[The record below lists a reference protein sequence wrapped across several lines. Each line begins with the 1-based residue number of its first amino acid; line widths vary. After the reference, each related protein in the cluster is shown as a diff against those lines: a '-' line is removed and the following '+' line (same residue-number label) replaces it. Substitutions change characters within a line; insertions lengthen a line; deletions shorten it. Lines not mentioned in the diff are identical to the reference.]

1 VTVSVRVYGPLND
14 FLPAARRQTTM
25 VCAADSLGS
34 IKDLIET
41 VGVPHPEIDLLIVDG
56 QPVDFTYRVC
66 DGDRIAA
73 YPAFHA
79 LDLGEEVRLQPSM
92 QTEPRFVAD
101 VHLGRLAAYL
111 RLAGFDT
118 AYRTDYSDREIVAAS
133 ASEDRTVLT
142 RDVGL
147 LKHRL
152 VRRGYFVRQTEPG
165 RQLVE
170 VTRRFDLVSRAL
182 PFTRC
187 LQCNAILEQVSKP
200 HVDHALLPRTRE
212 HFDEFS
218 RCPGCSRIYWQGSHY
233 VRMKRLLETA
243 FAAASNTPDTR
254 RGWLEDLDKRRA
266 GDREA

>member
-14 FLPAARRQTTM
+14 FLPVARRQTTM
-25 VCAADSLGS
+25 VCAVDSLGS

-41 VGVPHPEIDLLIVDG
+41 IGVPHPEIDLLIVDG

-79 LDLGEEVRLQPSM
+79 LDLGQEVRLQPSM
-92 QTEPRFVAD
+92 QTAPRFVAD
-101 VHLGRLAAYL
+101 VHLGRLTAYL

-118 AYRTDYSDREIVAAS
+118 AYHTDYSDRAIVAAS

-170 VTRRFDLVSRAL
+170 VTRRFDLVPRAL

-212 HFDEFS
+212 YFDEFS

-233 VRMKRLLETA
+233 ARMKRLLETA
-243 FAAASNTPDTR
+243 FAAASNTPDIR
-254 RGWLEDLDKRRA
+254 RG
-266 GDREA
+266 

>member
-1 VTVSVRVYGPLND
+1 MTVSVRVYGPLND
-14 FLPAARRQTTM
+14 FLPDARRQTTM
-25 VCAADSLGS
+25 VCAVDSPGS
-34 IKDLIET
+34 IKDLIEAI
-41 VGVPHPEIDLLIVDG
+41 GVPHPEIDLLLVDG
-56 QPVDFTYRVC
+56 QPVDFTWRVR

-73 YPAFHA
+73 YPAFNA
-79 LDLGEEVRLQPSM
+79 LDLGEEVRLQPLM

-101 VHLGRLAAYL
+101 VHLGRLTAYL

-118 AYRTDYSDREIVAAS
+118 AYRTDYSDREIVAVS

-152 VRRGYFVRQTEPG
+152 VRRGCFVRQTEPG

-187 LQCNAILEQVSKP
+187 LQCNEILQRVSKAL
-200 HVDHALLPRTRE
+200 VDRALLPRTRE
-212 HFDEFS
+212 SFDEFS
-218 RCPGCSRIYWQGSHY
+218 RCPWCSRIYWQGSHY
-233 VRMKRLLETA
+233 TRMKRLLETA
-243 FAAASNTPDTR
+243 FAAASNTFDIR
-254 RGWLEDLDKRRA
+254 RD
-266 GDREA
+266 